1 MNSSSY
7 DQLDFLQTTRPFNYS
22 LTNPLLPPVQSSAS
36 SKKTKFG
43 SVLDDLSSFLTTA
56 ADTAVTVDGIING
69 GKPQSGGHSLTPE
82 QQMALMQSQKSGG
95 NMTSFLL
102 IGGVVVVGGAVM
114 YTLLKKKS

>member
-7 DQLDFLQTTRPFNYS
+7 DQLDFLQTTWPFNYS
-22 LTNPLLPPVQSSAS
+22 LTNTLLPPVQSTTS

-69 GKPQSGGHSLTPE
+69 GKPKSGSSGLTPE
-82 QQMALMQSQKSGG
+82 QQMALMQAQKSGG
-95 NMTSFLL
+95 NMTSLLL
-102 IGGVVVVGGAVM
+102 IGGVVVVGGGIM
-114 YTLLKKKS
+114 YTLFKKKS

>member
-22 LTNPLLPPVQSSAS
+22 LTNTLLPPVQSTS

-69 GKPQSGGHSLTPE
+69 GKPKSGSSGLTPE
-82 QQMALMQSQKSGG
+82 QQMALMQAQKSGG
-95 NMTSFLL
+95 NMTSLLL
-102 IGGVVVVGGAVM
+102 IGGVVVVGGGIM
-114 YTLLKKKS
+114 YTLLKKKK